1 MNSTTLKLIL
11 INIIY
16 NDIEYI
22 IMKTMSINKTRDLTP
37 FINIYRGMKIIINKN
52 LYPKIR
58 IVMEHLVM
66 SNVFHSQNLVE
77 FNMII

>member
-22 IMKTMSINKTRDLTP
+22 IMQTMSINKTRDLTP

-52 LYPKIR
+52 IFLKIR

-77 FNMII
+77 FNMIT